1 MIRKLLIMKI
11 VIAPDSFK
19 GSLTAPQVAEAIEAG
34 FLLVFPSIVTD
45 KLPMA
50 DGGEGTVASLVAS
63 SDGKMQQ
70 VSVLNPLGNQ
80 IPSEFGIVGDCQ
92 TAVIEMASASGLPL
106 ISQDQQNP
114 MLTTTYGTGQLI
126 HAALDTGCKKL
137 IIGIGGSATNDGGAG
152 MAQALGAKLLDTSGN
167 QIGFGGGSLADID
180 KIDISGFDPRLS
192 EVDVVVACDVSNTL
206 TGKDGASYVYGPQKG
221 ATLDMAEVLD
231 RNLAHFASI
240 IKRDLDQSVADIPG
254 AGAAGGLGAGLIAF
268 AGAKLQAGID
278 IVLEVTDFANRI
290 QGSDLVITGEGR
302 LDYQTAF
309 GKTPAGVAK
318 IAQQHNIPVIAIAGS
333 VTEDIDKLYAIGIDA
348 VVDIFHEPMSLETA
362 MVNASKLIT
371 IAAERAARLIGIGL
385 IKGKLDD

>member
-80 IPSEFGIVGDCQ
+80 IPSEFGIMGDCQ

-114 MLTTTYGTGQLI
+114 MLTTTYGTGQLM

-318 IAQQHNIPVIAIAGS
+318 IARQHNIPVIAIAGS

-371 IAAERAARLIGIGL
+371 IAAERAARLIEIGL

>member
-80 IPSEFGIVGDCQ
+80 IPSEFGIMGDCQ

-114 MLTTTYGTGQLI
+114 MLTTTYGTGQLM

>member
-80 IPSEFGIVGDCQ
+80 IPSEFGIMGDCQ

-114 MLTTTYGTGQLI
+114 MLTTTYGTGQLM

-333 VTEDIDKLYAIGIDA
+333 VTEDIGKLYAIGIDA

>member
-1 MIRKLLIMKI
+1 MKI

-80 IPSEFGIVGDCQ
+80 IPSEFGIMGDCQ

-114 MLTTTYGTGQLI
+114 MLTTTYGTGQLM

>member
-1 MIRKLLIMKI
+1 
-11 VIAPDSFK
+11 
-19 GSLTAPQVAEAIEAG
+19 
-34 FLLVFPSIVTD
+34 
-45 KLPMA
+45 
-50 DGGEGTVASLVAS
+50 
-63 SDGKMQQ
+63 
-70 VSVLNPLGNQ
+70 
-80 IPSEFGIVGDCQ
+80 
-92 TAVIEMASASGLPL
+92 
-106 ISQDQQNP
+106 
-114 MLTTTYGTGQLI
+114 
-126 HAALDTGCKKL
+126 
-137 IIGIGGSATNDGGAG
+137 
-152 MAQALGAKLLDTSGN
+152 
-167 QIGFGGGSLADID
+167 
-180 KIDISGFDPRLS
+180 FDPRLS

-278 IVLEVTDFANRI
+278 IVLEVTDFASRI